1 MNKKVMIVL
10 SLIMSLCMFA
20 TVFASTSFRDVKG
33 TKYEVAVKELSDLG
47 VINGVENGIFKP
59 DGKVTRAQLSKMLVL
74 AYDLKGSGNVKFS
87 DYDEKNWA
95 ADYIKTAVKNNVV
108 AGYGDNTFRPENNV
122 TYAEAITMLL
132 RAAKLET
139 KEMKTGKW
147 PDAYISKAEEMNIFE
162 NVSNHSNSSK
172 ATRGD
177 VALMIYNLMNYEEL
191 PFEEVSGE
199 DLDIKLDE
207 SKIKNLGLGDI
218 NVDGAI
224 DKKDVLLLQS
234 YLNGKEELSKEGLAN
249 ADLNDDLKINE
260 KDLDILKRYIAG
272 TISMLPY
279 TKENGEVPIPLYP
292 DPVKEEIENIK
303 KDELDV
309 VKDKDELDVV
319 KDKEEKADIKKDEL
333 DVVKDEK
340 DVKKD
345 TTKEFTETVEP
356 DVKTIGDNE
365 EKSIKNE
372 STDKKDNTIIKKEEK
387 NSKTD
392 TKGTIDSGSVIGTVI
407 GGTTKI
413 DKKPL
418 PDAELP
424 VQPKPKL
431 ELK

>member
-122 TYAEAITMLL
+122 TYAETITMLL

-139 KEMKTGKW
+139 KEMKAGKW
-147 PDAYISKAEEMNIFE
+147 PDAYISKAEEMNVFE
-162 NVSNHSNSSK
+162 NVSNHNNSSK

-309 VKDKDELDVV
+309 VKDEQ
-319 KDKEEKADIKKDEL
+319 
-333 DVVKDEK
+333 

-345 TTKEFTETVEP
+345 TTKEFVETVEP

-372 STDKKDNTIIKKEEK
+372 NTDEKDNTIIKKEEK